1 MGGTICKSLIRK
13 CRNAFELLDP
23 QMPMAHGPCMAALPS
38 ILSGCSFLCHSRKIF
53 RRSAKGCPWFCARLS
68 STEKRQREINSRCQP
83 CCFIPPKTF
92 KSIPSPTSMEQSKC
106 IKKEGS
112 TTATTGH
119 SVLHLT
125 DKDFHLP
132 HSLQSMGAIE
142 HTGCVVGYLH
152 EMLSAENDI
161 LYSLLHVIHEPL
173 HLFYA

>member
-1 MGGTICKSLIRK
+1 MLLNFWTHK
-13 CRNAFELLDP
+13 CP
-23 QMPMAHGPCMAALPS
+23 WPHGPCMAALPS

-68 STEKRQREINSRCQP
+68 STEKRQREINSRCHP

-92 KSIPSPTSMEQSKC
+92 PA
-106 IKKEGS
+106 
-112 TTATTGH
+112 ATTGH

-152 EMLSAENDI
+152 EMLSAKNDI
-161 LYSLLHVIHEPL
+161 LYSLLHDNL
-173 HLFYA
+173 